1 MFSLFLRP
9 EDTSPSTSCLTP
21 HMKHNHATLQTL
33 HQQEPCRQ
41 EQHSLFKTKLISSIV
56 SNHLYKCPDAYKS
69 QTLIRAFSLVPHIG
83 SYKHTCTV
91 LGLCWATTIFFCS
104 NLEWKMG
111 HLAAWTMNNDFRPS
125 LAKLVW
131 CNLLNAHMLPPT
143 GKLAL
148 AGSECFFEPSR
159 SNFCIFPPGFCLIL
173 GLCWATTIFF
183 CSNLEWKMGHL
194 AAWHMN
200 NDFRPCH
207 MYNYYYLQ
215 TVLMVVMSWCI
226 QLWNKQRKKTSK
238 E

>member
-91 LGLCWATTIFFCS
+91 SAEGCNKIQPCILVWACANCAIDNPAPFLKYQPNHNGYFLVPCISGDCS
-104 NLEWKMG
+104 NRPDDWLISE
-111 HLAAWTMNNDFRPS
+111 LA
-125 LAKLVW
+125 
-131 CNLLNAHMLPPT
+131 
-143 GKLAL
+143 
-148 AGSECFFEPSR
+148 
-159 SNFCIFPPGFCLIL
+159 
-173 GLCWATTIFF
+173 
-183 CSNLEWKMGHL
+183 
-194 AAWHMN
+194 
-200 NDFRPCH
+200 
-207 MYNYYYLQ
+207 
-215 TVLMVVMSWCI
+215 
-226 QLWNKQRKKTSK
+226 SK
-238 E
+238 WP

>member
-91 LGLCWATTIFFCS
+91 LWFFWLNKLTAASAPIKSQNFMYKTCMAVPMMCGVSLGHLSLPHGPYNEMSTWIIKNHGTMVEWATA
-104 NLEWKMG
+104 KMG
-111 HLAAWTMNNDFRPS
+111 MTIISIHIVPTVIWPGEELGSHLHNPLISWEPALW
-125 LAKLVW
+125 LA
-131 CNLLNAHMLPPT
+131 N
-143 GKLAL
+143 
-148 AGSECFFEPSR
+148 
-159 SNFCIFPPGFCLIL
+159 
-173 GLCWATTIFF
+173 
-183 CSNLEWKMGHL
+183 
-194 AAWHMN
+194 
-200 NDFRPCH
+200 
-207 MYNYYYLQ
+207 
-215 TVLMVVMSWCI
+215 
-226 QLWNKQRKKTSK
+226 
-238 E
+238 

>member
-91 LGLCWATTIFFCS
+91 MEIVWFGRFCEQS
-104 NLEWKMG
+104 NYIIG
-111 HLAAWTMNNDFRPS
+111 RN
-125 LAKLVW
+125 
-131 CNLLNAHMLPPT
+131 
-143 GKLAL
+143 
-148 AGSECFFEPSR
+148 
-159 SNFCIFPPGFCLIL
+159 
-173 GLCWATTIFF
+173 
-183 CSNLEWKMGHL
+183 
-194 AAWHMN
+194 
-200 NDFRPCH
+200 
-207 MYNYYYLQ
+207 YNQ
-215 TVLMVVMSWCI
+215 W
-226 QLWNKQRKKTSK
+226 
-238 E
+238 

>member
-1 MFSLFLRP
+1 M
-9 EDTSPSTSCLTP
+9 ESPTGKLALAGSECFFEPSRSNFCISPPGFCL
-21 HMKHNHATLQTL
+21 
-33 HQQEPCRQ
+33 
-41 EQHSLFKTKLISSIV
+41 I
-56 SNHLYKCPDAYKS
+56 
-69 QTLIRAFSLVPHIG
+69 
-83 SYKHTCTV
+83 

-111 HLAAWTMNNDFRPS
+111 RLVAWIMNDDVRPW

-143 GKLAL
+143 GKLSL

-194 AAWHMN
+194 AAWTMN
-200 NDFRPCH
+200 NDFRPSH
-207 MYNYYYLQ
+207 TQN
-215 TVLMVVMSWCI
+215 
-226 QLWNKQRKKTSK
+226 
-238 E
+238 

>member
-91 LGLCWATTIFFCS
+91 LYCQTLHCWLQLQMTIPVSWTSRDSTRSSGKEDFLTHL
-104 NLEWKMG
+104 LEEAQD
-111 HLAAWTMNNDFRPS
+111 H
-125 LAKLVW
+125 AKQPL
-131 CNLLNAHMLPPT
+131 
-143 GKLAL
+143 
-148 AGSECFFEPSR
+148 F
-159 SNFCIFPPGFCLIL
+159 
-173 GLCWATTIFF
+173 
-183 CSNLEWKMGHL
+183 
-194 AAWHMN
+194 
-200 NDFRPCH
+200 
-207 MYNYYYLQ
+207 
-215 TVLMVVMSWCI
+215 
-226 QLWNKQRKKTSK
+226 
-238 E
+238 